1 MADAAGWSWSPA
13 IGRWTPNHGL
23 PHLATRV
30 DVSTK
35 DLQPADAFGWWRDT
49 ACYEWTPH
57 QPERDSAFTAAATGI
72 IARDAEFYRYRISAL
87 AGERSQAQLLSD
99 GHANLS
105 IGIVCSGTRGALSNG
120 DQSVQARRGEVFVHD
135 AGRPSQLA
143 WSDGG
148 GVHLMVRR
156 HIAESIFGS
165 SLPPPSQMAAMIA
178 ASPLFAHWRR
188 QMVMLDRLPAAA
200 SAADL
205 GFALDQLASLTRFL
219 LNQANPRPRPLRAAA
234 MALIETNLANPRLS
248 PRWLAGQ
255 LGCSR
260 ASLYR
265 AFAQDGG
272 VAQIIADLRYAEAWR
287 RLAGNRG
294 ARVADVAVACGVFD
308 TVNFSRAFRQRFGI
322 TPTDAR
328 MLLQARP

>member
-1 MADAAGWSWSPA
+1 MEYTAGWNWSPA
-13 IGRWTPNHGL
+13 IGRWTPGHGL
-23 PHLATRV
+23 PNLATRV
-30 DVSTK
+30 DVSTAEIHA
-35 DLQPADAFGWWRDT
+35 ADAFGWWRDT

-57 QPERDSAFTAAATGI
+57 QPERGSHFAAAATGI
-72 IARDAEFYRYRISAL
+72 IARDAEFYQYRISAL
-87 AGERSQAQLLSD
+87 AGERSHSQLLSD

-105 IGIVCSGTRGALSNG
+105 IGVVCSGTRCAVSKG

-148 GVHLMVRR
+148 GVHLMMRR
-156 HIAESIFGS
+156 HVAESIFGP
-165 SLPPPSQMAAMIA
+165 SLPPPSQMAAMMT
-178 ASPLFAHWRR
+178 ASPLFGHWRR
-188 QMVMLDRLPAAA
+188 QMLLLDRLPA
-200 SAADL
+200 SAGSAEL
-205 GFALDQLASLTRFL
+205 GFALDQLAGLTRFL
-219 LNQANPRPRPLRAAA
+219 LNQANPGRRPLRAAA
-234 MALIETNLANPRLS
+234 MAMIETNLANPRLS

-265 AFAQDGG
+265 AFADDAGG

-294 ARVADVAVACGVFD
+294 ARVADVAVACGLFD

-328 MLLQARP
+328 MLLRAS